1 MRCIRTEA
9 ARRRQSRD
17 ETAVCSEWTWDCFPL
32 VSECCRPH
40 DTLARMALSTFYRQA
55 VPGGAATFGTTHWSV
70 VLATGGSDREKAR
83 EALEQLC
90 AAYWYPLYVFAR
102 RQGYDAAE
110 SEDLTQEFFA
120 RLLQRNDLAEVS
132 PERGRFRSFLLASFK
147 HFLTNE
153 YHRQQTVKR
162 GGLATLF
169 SLEREAPE
177 TRYRLEL
184 ADPVTPEILF
194 ERRWALTVLERAV
207 ERVRAEYAASEKA
220 DLFEELK
227 EFLSNQRA
235 LPHAAIAS
243 KYGISVGAVG
253 VTIHRLRKRYA
264 EVLREEIA
272 HTVSALEEI
281 DDEIRHL
288 IAAVGR

>member
-1 MRCIRTEA
+1 MG
-9 ARRRQSRD
+9 
-17 ETAVCSEWTWDCFPL
+17 
-32 VSECCRPH
+32 
-40 DTLARMALSTFYRQA
+40 LSTFYRRA
-55 VPGGAATFGTTHWSV
+55 VPGRAAAFGTTHWSV
-70 VLATGGSDREKAR
+70 VLTAGESDREKAH

-102 RQGYDAAE
+102 RQGYSAAE
-110 SEDLTQEFFA
+110 TEDLTQEFFA
-120 RLLQRNDLAEVS
+120 RLLQSNDLAEVS
-132 PERGRFRSFLLASFK
+132 PERGRFRSFLLVSFK
-147 HFLTNE
+147 HLLANE
-153 YHRQQTVKR
+153 YHRRQTQKR
-162 GGLATLF
+162 GGRATIV
-169 SLEREAPE
+169 SLEPEDPE
-177 TRYRLEL
+177 TRYRLEP

-207 ERVRAEYAASEKA
+207 DRVREEYAASEKV

-235 LPHAAIAS
+235 LPHAAIAA

-264 EVLREEIA
+264 EVLREEIS
-272 HTVSALEEI
+272 HTVSTPEDI

-288 IAAVGR
+288 IAVVGG